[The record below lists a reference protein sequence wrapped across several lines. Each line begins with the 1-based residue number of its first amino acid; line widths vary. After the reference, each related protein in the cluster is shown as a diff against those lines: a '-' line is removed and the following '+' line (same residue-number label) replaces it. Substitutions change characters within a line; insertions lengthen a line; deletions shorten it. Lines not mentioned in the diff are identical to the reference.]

1 MSQQQYLIAR
11 AFAHDDVDDDFV
23 QQKNAQVNLI
33 MKPEDVNSNLPGWG
47 EWGGTDPLLN
57 KRHNEKRAH
66 VAAQK

>member
-1 MSQQQYLIAR
+1 
-11 AFAHDDVDDDFV
+11 
-23 QQKNAQVNLI
+23 